1 MSTQPATTRTTPRR
15 RLFFTNVAELQEH
28 LGGIPPDRIRLRP
41 PPGEATEQDVLDA
54 HARDGRICELIDG
67 TLVEKVMASY
77 ESLLAGALLH
87 FLYLYLDEHNIGLV
101 LPGDGLLRLFPEQVR
116 VPDVSF
122 ISWKRMPNRRFPR
135 DAIASLVPDLAVEI
149 LSPSNTEG
157 EMRRK
162 LRDYFQAGCKLVWLV
177 DPEERTVR
185 VYTSVRRF
193 VQFTEEDTL
202 TGGKVLPGFSLAI
215 RTWFARVET
224 GPDQ

>member
-1 MSTQPATTRTTPRR
+1 MATQPAVTRRTPPRR
-15 RLFFTNVAELQEH
+15 SAFTTVAQLQEH
-28 LGGIPPDRIRLRP
+28 LGGVPGSRIRLWP
-41 PPGEATEQDVLDA
+41 PPGEATEQDVLDVLA
-54 HARDGRICELIDG
+54 HEDRICELIDG
-67 TLVEKVMASY
+67 ILVEKVTASY

-101 LPGDGLLRLFPEQVR
+101 LPGDGLLQLFSGQVR
-116 VPDVSF
+116 APDVSF

-149 LSPSNTEG
+149 LSPSNTEA

-162 LRDYFQAGCKLVWLV
+162 LQDYFHAGCKLVWLV
-177 DPEERTVR
+177 DPDVRTVR
-185 VYTSVRRF
+185 VYKSPRRSVEL
-193 VQFTEEDTL
+193 TEEDTL
-202 TGGKVLPGFSLAI
+202 TGGKVLPGFSLSI

>member
-1 MSTQPATTRTTPRR
+1 MATLTAPKTR
-15 RLFFTNVAELQEH
+15 LSFTYATELQEH
-28 LGGIPPDRIRLRP
+28 FGGIPLNRIRLRP

-54 HARDGRICELIDG
+54 QARDGRICELIDG

-116 VPDVSF
+116 APDVSF
-122 ISWKRMPNRRFPR
+122 ISWKRMPNRRFPQE
-135 DAIASLVPDLAVEI
+135 AIASLVPDLAVEI

-162 LRDYFQAGCKLVWLV
+162 LQDYFNAGCKLVWLV
-177 DPEERTVR
+177 DPQERTVR
-185 VYTSVRRF
+185 VYTSPRRF
-193 VQFTEEDTL
+193 AQFTEQGTL